1 MLALTLFRQM
11 GRRFG
16 NLFPVFYFHWLIY
29 RDFYVNLFW
38 KNITMNKGNKRAE
51 FHARNPALILCSKK
65 VLADSNNELSV
76 LWVAFQKVSLDHT
89 KADLLHG

>member
-29 RDFYVNLFW
+29 RVFYVPLQMMDGSGFLPDD
-38 KNITMNKGNKRAE
+38 G
-51 FHARNPALILCSKK
+51 
-65 VLADSNNELSV
+65 
-76 LWVAFQKVSLDHT
+76 
-89 KADLLHG
+89 G